1 MEGEKYL
8 ALGLLSAFN
17 LGNPGSLIYRYS
29 SNDSGFCMPG
39 NLLLAM
45 N

>member
-17 LGNPGSLIYRYS
+17 LGHPGSLIYRYA
-29 SNDSGFCMPG
+29 SNDSGFCAPV
-39 NLLLAM
+39 NRVLAM